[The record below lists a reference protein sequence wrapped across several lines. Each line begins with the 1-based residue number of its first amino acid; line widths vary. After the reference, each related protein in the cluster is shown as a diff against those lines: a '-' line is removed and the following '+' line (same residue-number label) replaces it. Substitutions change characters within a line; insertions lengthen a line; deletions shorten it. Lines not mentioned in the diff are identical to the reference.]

1 MKKSCNILTF
11 DDLSSQFI
19 TNIADLIGS
28 AKYIAFAFD
37 SYEDISLNNAT
48 KDASERKAR
57 KGLEGILNIRQKRH

>member
-19 TNIADLIGS
+19 TNIEDLIGS

-37 SYEDISLNNAT
+37 TDDDISLKNAT

-57 KGLEGILNIRQKRH
+57 KGLHGILNIRQSRH